1 MIRCAGCGR
10 GCRLTGGRRG
20 ATRSGVGG
28 GPDDGSD
35 GEPGESLDDRTSP
48 CEPAAASARAGVG
61 TACEAGLWEGLTKRK
76 PAKGPS
82 CAETA
87 LAGVARGDC
96 AWGLRS
102 AESTSRTGVAGR
114 SGPGGRLRRVGLAL
128 LGALASAARSL
139 GSRDDASPRRCV
151 LGAGHGVCWELSP
164 AGSTEAKSSE
174 PSSAPAS
181 AAESGQVAERRH
193 RRCGSID
200 TPHAGQVIHLPRE
213 QVAAGSSY
221 IRGTG
226 TRLRYIWDT
235 ATSRRGRARAVGSVS
250 ATSAAG
256 ARGSSRSLPA

>member
-1 MIRCAGCGR
+1 LIRCAGCGR

-174 PSSAPAS
+174 PSSSPAQR
-181 AAESGQVAERRH
+181 AGCRRLLLHPGHGHTPPLHLGHCHLASGSRASCGLCFSHLRMHRVHHACRRPVLVPQH
-193 RRCGSID
+193 
-200 TPHAGQVIHLPRE
+200 TTV
-213 QVAAGSSY
+213 SSSP
-221 IRGTG
+221 
-226 TRLRYIWDT
+226 LR
-235 ATSRRGRARAVGSVS
+235 
-250 ATSAAG
+250 
-256 ARGSSRSLPA
+256 